1 MQDDTEVAT
10 VDGKPTAGPADSAET
25 KATRDSMTKVQAE
38 RYKVLSRLGKGGMGE
53 VMAVRDDVVGRE
65 VALKRIRRTDP
76 SDRLIARFLREAT
89 VQGRLEHP
97 SIVPL
102 YDLGR
107 DASGLPFFTMKKL
120 AGTTLAKV
128 FAGDRRDF
136 SLQRLLRAFI
146 DVCLAIE
153 FAHVRGVIHR
163 DLKPDNIV
171 LGEYGEV
178 SVLDWGVAKVIGE
191 PDGEFADV
199 HSGSHDGDSNTP
211 SLATMPGTVVGTPG
225 YMSPEQVRGDADI
238 DGRADVYAL
247 GCLLFEILA
256 GSMLHPTGK
265 AGMASAT
272 AGIDARPSARAP
284 ERSIPPELDELCV
297 QATAVDPAARIQSAR
312 ELGDRVQR
320 YLDGDRDVAARQKL
334 AAEHLA
340 RANAAFAAGDDHRSV
355 AMREAASALALDPK
369 LAPAAELLGRLMLE
383 PPRTTPPEVEKEI
396 LEADIVTMR
405 ENARAGIRYYV
416 MFLAFMPFL
425 WFIAPQGSPWV
436 AALSAMT
443 TINVLISWW
452 GANTHPL
459 GKEWVIAISNTITLA
474 VVAKM
479 YTPFLIA
486 PGLAAM
492 SLMAI
497 VFTPTR
503 SMLTTAAAMCIM
515 SVIAVLGP
523 WTLELTGTLPST
535 MTVRKDGILLSAVAL
550 SGEYPMASLAAGA
563 LFVVA
568 LLLAAVGISSNMR
581 ERERAAK
588 RALHLQAWQL
598 RQLVPR

>member
-1 MQDDTEVAT
+1 MQDDHTEVAT
-10 VDGKPTAGPADSAET
+10 VDGKPTAGPAESPET
-25 KATRDSMTKVQAE
+25 KATRESMTKVQAE

-76 SDRLIARFLREAT
+76 SDRLIARFLREAM

-102 YDLGR
+102 YDIGR

-136 SLQRLLRAFI
+136 PLQRLLRAFV

-153 FAHVRGVIHR
+153 YAHVRGIIHR

-171 LGEYGEV
+171 LGEFGEV

-199 HSGSHDGDSNTP
+199 HSGSHDGESPT
-211 SLATMPGTVVGTPG
+211 ATVPGTVVGTPG

-238 DGRADVYAL
+238 DGTADVYAL
-247 GCLLFEILA
+247 GCLLFEVLA

-272 AGIDARPSARAP
+272 AGIDARPSARASD
-284 ERSIPPELDELCV
+284 RVIAPELDELCV
-297 QATAVDPAARIQSAR
+297 QATTIDPGDRIQSAR

-340 RANAAFAAGDDHRSV
+340 RANAAFAAGDEHRS
-355 AMREAASALALDPK
+355 ATMREAASALALDPK

-396 LEADIVTMR
+396 LESDIATMKD
-405 ENARAGIRYYV
+405 NARAGIRYYV

-425 WFIAPQGSPWV
+425 FFIAPPSSPWV
-436 AALSAMT
+436 LALSGMT

-452 GANTHPL
+452 GSKTQPL
-459 GKEWVIAISNTITLA
+459 GKEWIIAVSNTITLA
-474 VVAKM
+474 VVSHM
-479 YTPFLIA
+479 YTPYLIA

-492 SLMAI
+492 SIMAI

-503 SMLTTAAAMCIM
+503 SPLTTASGMFVM
-515 SVIAVLGP
+515 SVLAVLGP
-523 WTLELTGTLPST
+523 WVLELAGVLPTT
-535 MTVRKDGILLSAVAL
+535 MRVDTEGLWLSAVAI
-550 SGEYPMASLAAGA
+550 SGEYEKLSLGLGA

-568 LLLAAVGISSNMR
+568 LMLAAVGISSNMR

>member
-1 MQDDTEVAT
+1 MRDDTEVAT
-10 VDGKPTAGPADSAET
+10 VDGKPTVDAIEEET
-25 KATRDSMTKVQAE
+25 KATRASMTRVQAE

-53 VMAVRDDVVGRE
+53 VMAVRDDLVGRE

-76 SDRLIARFLREAT
+76 SDRLIARFLREAM

-102 YDLGR
+102 YDIGR
-107 DASGLPFFTMKKL
+107 DAAGLPYFTMKKL
-120 AGTTLAKV
+120 SGTTLAKV
-128 FAGDRRDF
+128 FASDRRDF
-136 SLQRLLRAFI
+136 PVQRLLRAFADI
-146 DVCLAIE
+146 CLAIE

-199 HSGSHDGDSNTP
+199 HSGSADGESPT
-211 SLATMPGTVVGTPG
+211 ATVPGTVVGTPG
-225 YMSPEQVRGDADI
+225 YMAPEQVRGAADI
-238 DGRADVYAL
+238 DGRADVYSL

-272 AGIDARPSARAP
+272 AGIDARPSVRAP
-284 ERSIPPELDELCV
+284 DRVIPPELDELCV
-297 QATAVDPAARIQSAR
+297 KATAIDPEERLQSAR

-340 RANAAFAAGDDHRSV
+340 RANAAFAAGDEQRTV

-383 PPRTTPPEVEKEI
+383 PPRTTPPEVERELFEQDVATI
-396 LEADIVTMR
+396 R

-416 MFLAFMPFL
+416 MFLSFMPFL
-425 WFIAPQGSPWV
+425 WFIAPPNSPWV
-436 AALSAMT
+436 LALSGMT
-443 TINVLISWW
+443 TVNVLISWW
-452 GANTHPL
+452 GSRTFPI
-459 GKEWVIAISNTITLA
+459 GKEWIIAVSNSITLA
-474 VVAKM
+474 VVAHM
-479 YTPFLIA
+479 YTPYLIA

-492 SLMAI
+492 SIMAI

-503 SMLTTAAAMCIM
+503 NRLTTATGMFVM
-515 SVIAVLGP
+515 SVLAVLGP
-523 WTLELTGTLPST
+523 WGLELAGVLPTT
-535 MTVRKDGILLSAVAL
+535 MSVSKDGLLLSAVAL
-550 SGEYPMASLAAGA
+550 SGEYQKLTLAMGA

-568 LLLAAVGISSNMR
+568 LMLAAVGISSNMR
-581 ERERAAK
+581 ERERVAK

>member
-1 MQDDTEVAT
+1 MQDDHTEVAT
-10 VDGKPTAGPADSAET
+10 VDGKPGAAPGPESADT

-53 VMAVRDDVVGRE
+53 VMAVRDDMVGRE
-65 VALKRIRRTDP
+65 VALKRIRRSDP
-76 SDRLIARFLREAT
+76 SDRLIARFLREAS

-102 YDLGR
+102 YDIGR
-107 DASGLPFFTMKKL
+107 DAGGLPYFTMKKL

-128 FAGDRRDF
+128 FAQDRRDYP
-136 SLQRLLRAFI
+136 LQRLLRAFV

-178 SVLDWGVAKVIGE
+178 MVLDWGVAKVIGE

-199 HSGSHDGDSNTP
+199 HSGSQDGDSPT
-211 SLATMPGTVVGTPG
+211 ATLPGTVVGTPG
-225 YMSPEQVRGDADI
+225 YMSPEQVRSDPDI

-265 AGMASAT
+265 PGMASAT
-272 AGIDARPSARAP
+272 AGIDARPSARTPDRVIA
-284 ERSIPPELDELCV
+284 PELDELCV
-297 QATAVDPAARIQSAR
+297 QATMIEPDKRIQRAR

-340 RANAAFAAGDDHRSV
+340 RANAAFAAGDDHLST

-383 PPRTTPPEVEKEI
+383 PPRTSPPEVEKEI

-425 WFIAPQGSPWV
+425 FFIAPPSSPWV
-436 AALSAMT
+436 LALSGMT

-452 GANTHPL
+452 GSKTHPL

-474 VVAKM
+474 IVAHM
-479 YTPFLIA
+479 YTPLLIA

-492 SLMAI
+492 SIMAI

-503 SMLTTAAAMCIM
+503 NPLTSATGMAVM

-523 WTLELTGTLPST
+523 WCLELAGVLPET
-535 MTVRKDGILLSAVAL
+535 MHVDTKGLLLHASAI
-550 SGEYPMASLAAGA
+550 SGRYEGLSLALGA
-563 LFVVA
+563 MFVVA
-568 LLLAAVGISSNMR
+568 LFLAAVGISSNMR
-581 ERERAAK
+581 TRERAAK

>member
-1 MQDDTEVAT
+1 MQDDHTEVAT
-10 VDGKPTAGPADSAET
+10 VDGKPTVGPAAETAET

-102 YDLGR
+102 YDIGR

-128 FAGDRRDF
+128 FGGDRRDF
-136 SLQRLLRAFI
+136 SLQRLLRAFV

-171 LGEYGEV
+171 LGEFGEV

-191 PDGEFADV
+191 PDGEFGDV
-199 HSGSHDGDSNTP
+199 HSGSQDGENPT
-211 SLATMPGTVVGTPG
+211 ATVPGTVVGTPG

-272 AGIDARPSARAP
+272 AGIDARPTVRAP
-284 ERSIPPELDELCV
+284 DRVIAPELDELCV
-297 QATAVDPAARIQSAR
+297 LATTIDPDSRIQSAR

-340 RANAAFAAGDDHRSV
+340 RANAAFAAGDDHRSL

-396 LEADIVTMR
+396 LENDVVMMR

-443 TINVLISWW
+443 AINVLISWW
-452 GANTHPL
+452 GANTQPM
-459 GKEWVIAISNTITLA
+459 GKEWVIAVSNTITLA
-474 VVAKM
+474 VVAHM

-503 SMLTTAAAMCIM
+503 NMLTTATALCVM

-523 WTLELTGTLPST
+523 WTLELVGVLPST
-535 MTVRKDGILLSAVAL
+535 MSVRKDGILLSAVAL
-550 SGEYPMASLAAGA
+550 SGEYPMASLVAGA

>member
-1 MQDDTEVAT
+1 MQDDHTEVAT
-10 VDGKPTAGPADSAET
+10 VDGKPTAGPAESPET
-25 KATRDSMTKVQAE
+25 KATRESMTKVQAE

-76 SDRLIARFLREAT
+76 SDRLIARFLREAS

-102 YDLGR
+102 YDIGR

-128 FAGDRRDF
+128 FGGDRRDF
-136 SLQRLLRAFI
+136 PLQRLLRAFV

-153 FAHVRGVIHR
+153 YAHVRGIIHR

-171 LGEYGEV
+171 LGEFGEV

-199 HSGSHDGDSNTP
+199 HSGSHDGESPT
-211 SLATMPGTVVGTPG
+211 ATVPGTVVGTPG

-247 GCLLFEILA
+247 GCLLFEVLA

-272 AGIDARPSARAP
+272 AGIDARPSARATD
-284 ERSIPPELDELCV
+284 RVIPPELDDLCV
-297 QATAVDPAARIQSAR
+297 QSTTIDPDDRIQSAR

-340 RANAAFAAGDDHRSV
+340 RANAAFAAGDEHRSV
-355 AMREAASALALDPK
+355 TMREAASALALDPK

-383 PPRTTPPEVEKEI
+383 PPRTTPPEVEQEL
-396 LEADIVTMR
+396 LEADVATMKD
-405 ENARAGIRYYV
+405 NARAGIRYYV

-425 WFIAPQGSPWV
+425 FFIAPPSSPWV
-436 AALSAMT
+436 LALSGMT

-452 GANTHPL
+452 GSRTYPV
-459 GKEWVIAISNTITLA
+459 GKEWIIAVSNTITLA
-474 VVAKM
+474 ICAHM

-492 SLMAI
+492 SIMAI
-497 VFTPTR
+497 VFTPAR
-503 SMLTTAAAMCIM
+503 SRLTTASSMFVM
-515 SVIAVLGP
+515 SVLAVLGP
-523 WTLELTGTLPST
+523 WVLELAGVLPTTMSVST
-535 MTVRKDGILLSAVAL
+535 EGLLLSAVAI
-550 SGEYPMASLAAGA
+550 SGEHEEMSLAIGA

-568 LLLAAVGISSNMR
+568 LMLAAVGISSNMR

>member
-1 MQDDTEVAT
+1 MQDDHTEVAT
-10 VDGKPTAGPADSAET
+10 VDGKPTAGPAEGSET
-25 KATRDSMTKVQAE
+25 KAARDSMTKVQAE
-38 RYKVLSRLGKGGMGE
+38 RYKVLSRLGQGGMGE
-53 VMAVRDDVVGRE
+53 VMAVRDEVVGRE
-65 VALKRIRRTDP
+65 VALKRIRRIDP

-102 YDLGR
+102 YDIGR
-107 DASGLPFFTMKKL
+107 DASGLPYFTMKKL

-136 SLQRLLRAFI
+136 PVQRLLRAFV

-199 HSGSHDGDSNTP
+199 HSGSHDGDSPT
-211 SLATMPGTVVGTPG
+211 ATVPGTVVGTPG
-225 YMSPEQVRGDADI
+225 YMSPEQVRGAADI
-238 DGRADVYAL
+238 DGRADVYSL

-265 AGMASAT
+265 PGMASAT
-272 AGIDARPSARAP
+272 AGVDARPSVRAP
-284 ERSIPPELDELCV
+284 ERTIPPELDELCV
-297 QATAVDPAARIQSAR
+297 LSTAIDPDDRIPSAR

-340 RANAAFAAGDDHRSV
+340 RANAAFAAGDDHRSL

-396 LEADIVTMR
+396 LEADISTMR

-503 SMLTTAAAMCIM
+503 SSLTTAAAMLIM

-523 WTLELTGTLPST
+523 WTLELVGALPST
-535 MTVRKDGILLSAVAL
+535 MSVDKDGILLSAVAL
-550 SGEYPMASLAAGA
+550 SGEYPMASLVAGA

>member
-1 MQDDTEVAT
+1 MQDDHTEVAT
-10 VDGKPTAGPADSAET
+10 VDGKPPAESLET
-25 KATRDSMTKVQAE
+25 KATRESMTKVQAE

-53 VMAVRDDVVGRE
+53 VMAVRDEIVGRE

-97 SIVPL
+97 AIVPL
-102 YDLGR
+102 YDIGR
-107 DASGLPFFTMKKL
+107 DAAGLPFFTMKKL

-128 FAGDRRDF
+128 FAGDRREF
-136 SLQRLLRAFI
+136 PLQRLLRAFV

-153 FAHVRGVIHR
+153 YAHVRGVIHR

-171 LGEYGEV
+171 LGEFGEV

-191 PDGEFADV
+191 PDGEFGDV
-199 HSGSHDGDSNTP
+199 HSGSHDGESPT
-211 SLATMPGTVVGTPG
+211 ATVPGTVVGTPG
-225 YMSPEQVRGDADI
+225 YMAPEQVRGAADI

-247 GCLLFEILA
+247 GCLLFEVLA

-272 AGIDARPSARAP
+272 AGIDARPSVRAP
-284 ERSIPPELDELCV
+284 ERRIPPELDELCV
-297 QATAVDPAARIQSAR
+297 HATAIDPDERIARAR

-340 RANAAFAAGDDHRSV
+340 RANAAFAAGDEQRSV

-383 PPRTTPPEVEKEI
+383 PPRTTPPEVEREI
-396 LEADIVTMR
+396 TEADIATMR
-405 ENARAGIRYYV
+405 ESARAGIRYYV

-425 WFIAPQGSPWV
+425 FFVAPPSSPWV
-436 AALSAMT
+436 LALSGMT

-452 GANTHPL
+452 GSRTQPL
-459 GKEWVIAISNTITLA
+459 GKEWIIAISNTITLA
-474 VVAKM
+474 IVAHM
-479 YTPFLIA
+479 YTPYLIA

-492 SLMAI
+492 SIMAI

-503 SMLTTAAAMCIM
+503 HPLATASAMFVM
-515 SVIAVLGP
+515 SVLAVLGP
-523 WTLELTGTLPST
+523 WVLELAGVLPTT
-535 MTVRKDGILLSAVAL
+535 MSVSPDGLLLSAVAL
-550 SGEYPMASLAAGA
+550 SGEHETLSLALGA
-563 LFVVA
+563 MFVVA
-568 LLLAAVGISSNMR
+568 LMLAAVGISSNMR
-581 ERERAAK
+581 TRERAAK